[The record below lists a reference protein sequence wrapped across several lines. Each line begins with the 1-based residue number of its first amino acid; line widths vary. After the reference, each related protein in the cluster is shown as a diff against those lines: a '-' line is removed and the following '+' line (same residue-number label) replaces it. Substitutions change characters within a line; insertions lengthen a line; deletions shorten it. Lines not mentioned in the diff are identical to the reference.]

1 MDALSI
7 QSGKEKR
14 LRPGKSPGKPFAD
27 LWARPGYLIRRLHQI
42 HMGLFL
48 GESKEFDITP
58 VQYSIL
64 TVLYSGECLDQITLS
79 TEVGVDRKTGSDVV
93 RRLER
98 RNLLNRSTSEQDRRA
113 KLVQITAAG
122 RRTVEQMHKCMQ
134 EAQERLLSPLDAKEK
149 RAFIGFLQ
157 KVVEK
162 NNGASRAPISIK
174 SFSVKS

>member
-1 MDALSI
+1 MEDLLI

-14 LRPGKSPGKPFAD
+14 RRPGKSPGKPFAD
-27 LWARPGYLIRRLHQI
+27 LWTRPGYLIRRLHQI
-42 HMGLFL
+42 HVGLFL
-48 GESKEFDITP
+48 VESKEFDITP
-58 VQYSIL
+58 VQYGIL
-64 TVLYSGECLDQITLS
+64 TVLYSGECLDQVTLS

-98 RNLLNRSTSEQDRRA
+98 RNLLSLSTSEHDRRA

-122 RRTVEQMHKCMQ
+122 RRIVEQMHECMQ
-134 EAQERLLSPLDAKEK
+134 EAQERLLSPLSAEGK

-162 NNGASRAPISIK
+162 NNDASRAPISIK
-174 SFSVKS
+174 SFSEHL